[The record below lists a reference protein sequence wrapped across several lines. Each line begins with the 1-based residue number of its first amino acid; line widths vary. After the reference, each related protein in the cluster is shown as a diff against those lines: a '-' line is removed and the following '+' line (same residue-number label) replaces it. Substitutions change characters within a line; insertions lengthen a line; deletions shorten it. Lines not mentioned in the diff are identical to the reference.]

1 MENANLFRESGPHKS
16 KRMVGAAAAEEPTP
30 MEPHISGYYKHA
42 IPDLD
47 GYAPAAEPQFQM
59 VFNV

>member
-1 MENANLFRESGPHKS
+1 
-16 KRMVGAAAAEEPTP
+16 MVGAAAAEEPTP

-47 GYAPAAEPQFQM
+47 GCAPAAEPQFQM